1 MASAPWCACYRVWA
15 GGGGLVIG
23 VRAGPWWGGGVLGL
37 VEGLLWWP
45 TLSQALVVAAA
56 WFEHQDL
63 AGRAAVRNALLM
75 SGKFAR
81 GVCAACQRCCGGG
94 L

>member
-1 MASAPWCACYRVWA
+1 M
-15 GGGGLVIG
+15 
-23 VRAGPWWGGGVLGL
+23 
-37 VEGLLWWP
+37 EGLPWWP
-45 TLSQALVVAAA
+45 TLSQALVVLAAR
-56 WFEHQDL
+56 FEHQRL

-81 GVCAACQRCCGGG
+81 GACAACQRCCGGG